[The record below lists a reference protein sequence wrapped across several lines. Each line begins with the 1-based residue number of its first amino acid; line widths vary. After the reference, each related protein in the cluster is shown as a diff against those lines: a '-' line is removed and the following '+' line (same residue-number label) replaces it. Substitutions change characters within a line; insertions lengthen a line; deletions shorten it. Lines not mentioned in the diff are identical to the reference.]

1 MQRVQAAIAEVRRRR
16 AEREAAGL
24 PDPDEGAPDIF
35 DQIEAEQ
42 TSAMIDRYIFREYGS
57 FDRLEAQ
64 LDRELAGEVPR
75 TVEEMIEHLS
85 RFVLDGAG

>member
-1 MQRVQAAIAEVRRRR
+1 MNRVQAAVAEVRRRR

-24 PDPDEGAPDIF
+24 PDPDKGALDPF

-42 TSAMIDRYIFREYGS
+42 TSAMIDRYIAREHGS
-57 FDRLEAQ
+57 FEQFEAQ
-64 LDRELAGEVPR
+64 LDKELAGEVPR

-85 RFVLDGAG
+85 RCVLDGA